1 MLNNTT
7 NNLKEITNEEFIV
20 KELLNDFYD
29 WLSLNILND
38 LNTVIDKDFRFF
50 INPYKSLYND
60 SIEIKYEVYNNSY
73 NINKDN
79 LDKLEKYLNHTKRKY
94 KLISE
99 ISYENIN
106 MGYFNRML
114 SWYDIT
120 YESIENLI
128 NILSE

>member
-1 MLNNTT
+1 
-7 NNLKEITNEEFIV
+7 
-20 KELLNDFYD
+20 LNDFYD

-38 LNTVIDKDFRFF
+38 LNTIIDKDFRFF

-60 SIEIKYEVYNNSY
+60 SIEIKYGVYNNSY

-114 SWYDIT
+114 SWYEIT

-128 NILSE
+128 NT